1 VPDVDVED
9 RRDNGDYTALRPLMF
24 SIAYRMVGSVS
35 EAEDIVQDAYLRLQR
50 SGQLPAAGRPP
61 SPVAAGTP
69 SNDRGGTDRSAEPV
83 RSREAY
89 AATVTTRLAL
99 DHLRSARVR
108 REAYVGPWLPEPLLT
123 DVDADPAHRI
133 ERDESLSMAVLV
145 LLERL
150 SPVDRAVFVLREV
163 FEYEYEEIA
172 EIVGKAPDNCRQIMA
187 RARRHID
194 EQRPR
199 FEASQQRRE
208 GLLLRFMAAM
218 SDGDMAGLE
227 HLLAQDVAFYGDG
240 GGKAPAIRAP
250 MYGRTSVARFL
261 LGLAR
266 QAAHMRVRP
275 EPVEVTG
282 QPGLRA
288 LDGDDRLVSVMA
300 LDVVGGEIVAL
311 RNVLNP
317 DKLQHLG
324 PVGDLAVLLKE
335 RGSEARV
342 ERRTP
347 DGS

>member
-50 SGQLPAAGRPP
+50 SGQLPAAEGPP

-69 SNDRGGTDRSAEPV
+69 SSSPGGTDRMPEPV
-83 RSREAY
+83 RSPEAY

-123 DVDADPAHRI
+123 DIDADPAHRI

-150 SPVDRAVFVLREV
+150 SPVERAVFVLREV
-163 FEYEYEEIA
+163 FEYAYEEIA
-172 EIVGKAPDNCRQIMA
+172 EIVGKTPDNCRQIMT

-208 GLLLRFMAAM
+208 GLFRRFMAAM
-218 SDGDMAGLE
+218 SNGDMAGLE
-227 HLLAQDVAFYGDG
+227 RLLAQDVAFYGDG
-240 GGKAPAIRAP
+240 GGKAPAIKAP
-250 MYGRTSVARFL
+250 IYGRIRVARFL

-266 QAAHMRVRP
+266 QAADVRVRL
-275 EPVEVTG
+275 EPVEVNG
-282 QPGLRA
+282 QPGVRA
-288 LDGDDRLVSVMA
+288 LDRDDRVVSVMA
-300 LDVVGGEIVAL
+300 ADVVGGEIVAL

-317 DKLQHLG
+317 DKLRHLG
-324 PVGDLAVLLKE
+324 PVGDLWVLTQD
-335 RGSEARV
+335 RGSQATV